1 MFYDNQVTTAS
12 AHFPIL
18 LVHGGAWAIPADAA
32 AAHESGVRRALE
44 TGYALLSRG
53 ASALDAVE
61 AAVTV
66 LEDDP
71 TFDAGRGSFLTS
83 DGRVQLDALLMDGG
97 RMKAGG
103 VACVERLRNP
113 IQAARLVLEK
123 SQHVYFVGP
132 GAEQFAQAH
141 GMALIDNSELVLD
154 RERQRLLHA
163 QARNSAGFADET
175 FSGPD
180 ISLPADLHD
189 DKSPETAVLLAQAGH
204 PSSADR
210 THIFADGDSVTKD
223 SATGSFVSGHD
234 FTACEKMQRLEQE
247 ASGHDFTACEKM
259 QRLEQEASGHDFSRA
274 DTIAKKINRAL
285 APEGKQ
291 SLPRKE
297 SRTESAD
304 SMTHAKG
311 PRPSGQDRAE
321 GRPPTAEDH
330 DTVGA
335 VALDSRGNLA
345 AATSTGGTL
354 NKTPG
359 RVGDSSL
366 IGCGCYADNLSAA
379 VSLTGW
385 GEPIMKLVLGKWATD
400 RVASGIAPDLA
411 ASEAIAYLFNR
422 LGGHG
427 GIILLGPDGRFGL
440 AHNTPAMAW
449 GLATPTTLQTG
460 LTI

>member
-1 MFYDNQVTTAS
+1 MFYDIPVTS
-12 AHFPIL
+12 PAHHTPTL

-32 AAHESGVRRALE
+32 AAHQAGVRKALE
-44 TGYALLSRG
+44 TGYAVLSRG
-53 ASALDAVE
+53 GSSIDAVE

-83 DGRVQLDALLMDGG
+83 DGSVQLDALLMDGG

-113 IQAARLVLEK
+113 IQAARLVLEH
-123 SQHVYFVGP
+123 SQHVYFVGA
-132 GAEQFAQAH
+132 GAEQFAQSH
-141 GMALIDNSELVLD
+141 GMSLIDNAELVLD
-154 RERQRLLHA
+154 RERERLVHA
-163 QARNSAGFADET
+163 KFRESAGFGDNT
-175 FSGPD
+175 FSGLDSPL
-180 ISLPADLHD
+180 LPVLHD
-189 DKSPETAVLLAQAGH
+189 DKSPETAVVDDPA
-204 PSSADR
+204 R
-210 THIFADGDSVTKD
+210 
-223 SATGSFVSGHD
+223 
-234 FTACEKMQRLEQE
+234 FT
-247 ASGHDFTACEKM
+247 S
-259 QRLEQEASGHDFSRA
+259 
-274 DTIAKKINRAL
+274 
-285 APEGKQ
+285 
-291 SLPRKE
+291 
-297 SRTESAD
+297 
-304 SMTHAKG
+304 
-311 PRPSGQDRAE
+311 
-321 GRPPTAEDH
+321 H

-335 VALDSRGNLA
+335 VALDARGNLA

-400 RVASGIAPDLA
+400 RVAAGTAPEIAA
-411 ASEAIAYLFNR
+411 REAISYLFNR

-427 GIILLGPDGRFGL
+427 GIILLGPDGRFGF

-449 GLATPTTLQTG
+449 GLATPAGLQTG

>member
-1 MFYDNQVTTAS
+1 MTA
-12 AHFPIL
+12 ATHLPTL
-18 LVHGGAWAIPADAA
+18 LVHGGAWAIPQDAA
-32 AAHESGVRRALE
+32 GVHEAGVRNALE
-44 TGYALLSRG
+44 AGHAILSRDG
-53 ASALDAVE
+53 SALDAVE

-71 TFDAGRGSFLTS
+71 AFDAGRGSFLTS

-113 IQAARLVLEK
+113 IQAARLVLEE
-123 SQHVYFVGP
+123 SPHVYFVGA

-141 GMALIDNSELVLD
+141 GVTLIDNAELVLD
-154 RERQRLLHA
+154 RERERLALA
-163 QARNSAGFADET
+163 QARHAAGLADET
-175 FSGPD
+175 FSG
-180 ISLPADLHD
+180 LQD
-189 DKSPETAVLLAQAGH
+189 DKSPETAIALEW
-204 PSSADR
+204 
-210 THIFADGDSVTKD
+210 DS
-223 SATGSFVSGHD
+223 
-234 FTACEKMQRLEQE
+234 
-247 ASGHDFTACEKM
+247 
-259 QRLEQEASGHDFSRA
+259 
-274 DTIAKKINRAL
+274 
-285 APEGKQ
+285 
-291 SLPRKE
+291 
-297 SRTESAD
+297 
-304 SMTHAKG
+304 
-311 PRPSGQDRAE
+311 
-321 GRPPTAEDH
+321 H

-335 VALDSRGNLA
+335 VALDARGNLA

-400 RVASGIAPDLA
+400 RVADGTAPELA
-411 ASEAIAYLFNR
+411 AREAISYLYNR

-449 GLATPTTLQTG
+449 GIATPSGMHTG
-460 LTI
+460 LTV